1 MLVTNTF
8 RHIGIGN
15 GLCNGFIKDI
25 VQDRQGFLWFATESG
40 LCRFDGKSF
49 KNFKEGNSNI
59 LSDELNAL
67 LYDEEDDSAEND
79 VDDPAARG
87 ERDVNYAAF
96 CRGADAQLAALRA
109 KYSNNAEV
117 QDSLANYEDVIET
130 QPGDNP

>member
-1 MLVTNTF
+1 MKPVL
-8 RHIGIGN
+8 
-15 GLCNGFIKDI
+15 IK
-25 VQDRQGFLWFATESG
+25 A
-40 LCRFDGKSF
+40 
-49 KNFKEGNSNI
+49 
-59 LSDELNAL
+59 AL
-67 LYDEEDDSAEND
+67 LACFTLSAAPALAELPDDVAEYIGQRDMCDQLRAEND